1 MGLNDK
7 EEGIWGRREK
17 RASVIGQNLSLRKRR
32 KEIVF
37 GRGKR

>member
-1 MGLNDK
+1 MDLNEK
-7 EEGIWGRREK
+7 EEGQWVKREK

-37 GRGKR
+37 GRERR